1 MMNGLKLFF
10 AKVRLFPQFLFY
22 VFYDFLVYKTYHKDK
37 LFYGWGIHLFTGKF
51 GAGKTSLMVIKAY
64 HLCKK
69 YPQLTI
75 ITNLKLTNFPE
86 YTDIKPLNCI
96 DDILEAPENT
106 LVIIDEI
113 GTIFNSRDFMSGK
126 KSVPKSLFQHLAQC
140 RHRKMMI
147 FGSVQRFLL
156 LDKQIRDIS
165 ATVTEC
171 HTSFKHPFSRML
183 TGVLYDIDEYEA
195 LVQNPLYVPRSD
207 GFSVYI
213 QTEKYRHLYDTMEMV
228 KGMLEMRYLSDEE
241 ILRNQGSEP
250 LFADGSKEGQRNYKK
265 AVRRRR

>member
-1 MMNGLKLFF
+1 MIYIKIFF
-10 AKVRLFPQFLFY
+10 AKLRLFPSFLMY
-22 VFYDFLVYKTYHKDK
+22 VLYDLLIYKSYNKDK

-64 HLCKK
+64 DLCKR
-69 YPQLTI
+69 YPQLTVI
-75 ITNLKLTNFPE
+75 SNLKLMNFPE
-86 YTDIKPLNCI
+86 HTRILPLNTV
-96 DDILEAPENT
+96 DDILNAPENC
-106 LVIIDEI
+106 LVLIDEI
-113 GTIFNSRDFMSGK
+113 GTIFNSRDFTSGK

-171 HTSFKHPFSRML
+171 RSSFSHPFSRMI
-183 TGVLYDIDEYEA
+183 TGILYSIDEYEA
-195 LVQNPLYVPRSD
+195 LVQNPLYIPRASD
-207 GFSVYI
+207 FSVYI

-228 KGMLEMRYLSDEE
+228 QGMLEMKYLSDDE
-241 ILRNQGSEP
+241 ILRNQGSEII
-250 LFADGSKEGQRNYKK
+250 FSDGSKEAQKNYKK
-265 AVRRRR
+265 SRRRR

>member
-1 MMNGLKLFF
+1 MNFIKLFL
-10 AKVRLFPQFLFY
+10 AKLRLFPALIIY
-22 VFYDFLVYKTYHKDK
+22 TFYDWLIYKAYHKDK

-64 HLCKK
+64 ELCKK
-69 YPQLTI
+69 YPQLSV
-75 ITNLKLTNFPE
+75 ITNVNLMNFPDH
-86 YTDIKPLNCI
+86 TRIIKLNTV
-96 DDILEAPENT
+96 DDILEAPENS
-106 LVIIDEI
+106 LVLIDEI

-126 KSVPKSLFQHLAQC
+126 KSVPKALFQHLAQC

-171 HTSFKHPFSRML
+171 RTSFKHPFSRMI
-183 TGVLYDIDEYEA
+183 TGILYSIDEYEA
-195 LVQNPLYVPRSD
+195 YVQNALYVPRSSD
-207 GFSVYI
+207 FSVYI

-228 KGMLEMRYLSDEE
+228 QGMLEMKYYSDEE
-241 ILRNQGSEP
+241 ILRNQGVEP
-250 LFADGSKEGQRNYKK
+250 MFIDGSREAQKQYKK
-265 AVRRRR
+265 ARRRRR